1 VLEVTGRLEAGHR
14 IRLPGAEGWAT
25 VTDVIETAT
34 GWRVYA
40 DTDDGGTVRRD
51 LTPEQTAG
59 IEVISEDGSADS
71 VCVLA
76 GLWAEWMRAATSS
89 ASATALA
96 TAPLRPYAHQD
107 NAVYGAMLPQPRL
120 RFLLADEPGTG
131 KTIMAGM
138 YLREMQRLELV
149 HRALVVSP
157 AHLVTKWQADFERF
171 FGGGLK
177 RITSDTAKDGPLRP
191 DQDLWITSLDLA
203 AVNPM
208 VQEAIR
214 PDRAGWDVV
223 IVDEAH
229 RLTPTAQGY
238 YQVGRMLSYGC
249 PRILLMTAT
258 PHRGN
263 EWLFRSLLHLLDP
276 AVFPPTDKDEDF
288 THHVKPGRIH
298 FIRRMKEELL
308 DYDGITPLFKG
319 RNDTNIVLKVFATEA
334 SFFQKS
340 QYLFD

>member
-1 VLEVTGRLEAGHR
+1 MRNVTERLQSGNKVL
-14 IRLPGAEGWAT
+14 LPGAEVWAT
-25 VTDVIETAT
+25 ITDVIETAT

-40 DTDDGGTVRRD
+40 DTDGGHTLRRD
-51 LTPEQTAG
+51 LTPEQAEG
-59 IEVISEDGSADS
+59 IEVISEDGSAES

-76 GLWAEWMRAATSS
+76 GLWTEWMQAATYS

-96 TAPLRPYAHQD
+96 TTPLRPYAHQD

-138 YLREMQRLELV
+138 YLREMRRLGLV
-149 HRALVVSP
+149 NRALIVSP

-177 RITSDTAKDGPLRP
+177 RITSNTAKDGPLRP

-208 VQEAIR
+208 VQEVIR

-223 IVDEAH
+223 VIDEAH

-238 YQVGRMLSYGC
+238 Y
-249 PRILLMTAT
+249 
-258 PHRGN
+258 
-263 EWLFRSLLHLLDP
+263 
-276 AVFPPTDKDEDF
+276 
-288 THHVKPGRIH
+288 
-298 FIRRMKEELL
+298 
-308 DYDGITPLFKG
+308 PLP
-319 RNDTNIVLKVFATEA
+319 
-334 SFFQKS
+334 
-340 QYLFD
+340 